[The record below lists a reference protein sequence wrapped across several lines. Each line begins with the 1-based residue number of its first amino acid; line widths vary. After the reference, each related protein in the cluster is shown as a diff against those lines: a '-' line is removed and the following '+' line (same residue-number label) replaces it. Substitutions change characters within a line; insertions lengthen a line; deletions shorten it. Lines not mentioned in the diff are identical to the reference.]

1 MQQSFARVGTLALT
15 ALAATL
21 ATSAQAQSSAATV
34 PDATTV
40 VYGLLDVTVRHASNV
55 RANGNAQNSLGDG
68 AYTGSRFG
76 LRRTQPL
83 GDGLSAGFV
92 IEAGY
97 DPSNG
102 TSQQASSKADNG
114 SAQATSGRLF
124 GREASVSLGSD
135 TLGTLSLG
143 RQYTVAH
150 VLSGRFQAQ
159 SNPNLDAI
167 SVFSGHHVSRQDN
180 MIRWGHTV
188 AGVEILAASSV
199 DEQNGKGGALGL
211 AYKGASW
218 EVVGYRQ
225 NITSADGAT
234 TREISG
240 AGGNATLGAAKL
252 YVGWMKRHD
261 VAATARDNT
270 VRSLGLNYS
279 LSAATTL
286 TASVLRDEQTGAK
299 AGTRAV
305 STVGLIRQLHRST
318 DVYVLLDRNSLSGTY
333 PLPDFM
339 GTRSSA
345 SGTTVGVRHRF

>member
-1 MQQSFARVGTLALT
+1 MQQPLARVSTLALT
-15 ALAATL
+15 ALAGAL
-21 ATSAQAQSSAATV
+21 ATSVAHAQSSATP
-34 PDATTV
+34 PDSSTV

-55 RANGNAQNSLGDG
+55 RANGQAQNSVGDG

-76 LRRTQPL
+76 LRRTLPL
-83 GDGLSAGFV
+83 GDGLRVGFMLEAGF
-92 IEAGY
+92 

-102 TSQQASSKADNG
+102 ISQQASSKADNG

-135 TLGTLSLG
+135 ALGTLSLG

-167 SVFSGHHVSRQDN
+167 SVYSGHHVSRQDN

-199 DEQNGKGGALGL
+199 DEQSGKGGALGL
-211 AYKGASW
+211 AYKGVSW
-218 EVVGYRQ
+218 EVMGYRQ
-225 NITSADGAT
+225 NITSADGLT

-240 AGGNATLGAAKL
+240 AGGNAALGAAKL
-252 YVGWMKRHD
+252 YLGWMKRHD

-270 VRSLGLNYS
+270 VRSLGLNYAVS
-279 LSAATTL
+279 GATTL
-286 TASVLRDEQTGAK
+286 TASVLRDSQTGAK
-299 AGTRAV
+299 EGTRAV
-305 STVGLIRQLHRST
+305 STVGLIQQLHRST
-318 DVYVLLDRNSLSGTY
+318 EVYVLLDRNSLSGTY

-345 SGTTVGVRHRF
+345 SDTTLGVRHRF